1 MESEF
6 FGHARGAFTG
16 ASGDRTG
23 LLAQASGGTVFL
35 DEIAD
40 MPLELQ
46 AKLLRA
52 LQQRTV
58 RPLGQ
63 REEVRFDAR
72 VMAASSRDLEKEVAE
87 GRFRQ
92 DLYFRL
98 NVMRVTVPPLRERA
112 GDVLLLS
119 QHFIQR
125 SRKPARPIVG
135 MTPAAAEALLAYSW
149 PGNVRELENEIRRLT
164 ALHAGEL
171 VRVDQL
177 SNRVRAALLV
187 TEAGVKAVP
196 TRSGLHA
203 AVAALERRMIAES
216 LVERA
221 GNKSRVARDL
231 GLSRQGLAKKMRRYG
246 LGFELDPIGDGGPR
260 PGNGA
265 APPAR
270 AAAVGPAVLEG
281 PLLGPL
287 ASRESIS

>member
-1 MESEF
+1 L
-6 FGHARGAFTG
+6 R
-16 ASGDRTG
+16 
-23 LLAQASGGTVFL
+23 LAH
-35 DEIAD
+35 
-40 MPLELQ
+40 LQ
-46 AKLLRA
+46 SKLLRV
-52 LQQRTV
+52 LQEGEFRRV
-58 RPLGQ
+58 GEARARRVNVRLVAASNRPLDQ
-63 REEVRFDAR
+63 EVAAGRFRADLFYRLHVVTLALPPLRDRGDDIGLLVGHFIAR
-72 VMAASSRDLEKEVAE
+72 AALAE
-87 GRFRQ
+87 GRAPI
-92 DLYFRL
+92 RL
-98 NVMRVTVPPLRERA
+98 ADRTL
-112 GDVLLLS
+112 
-119 QHFIQR
+119 
-125 SRKPARPIVG
+125 
-135 MTPAAAEALLAYSW
+135 AALGHYSW

-177 SNRVRAALLV
+177 ANRVRAALLV
-187 TEAGVKAVP
+187 TEAGVKAAP
-196 TRSGLHA
+196 MRSGLHA

-270 AAAVGPAVLEG
+270 AAAVGPPLDG
-281 PLLGPL
+281 PRRGPL